1 MNGCTMLK
9 ETNMNKNAQKR
20 TSANNSGSIYELNGR
35 PPFSQAFPLGFQQLL
50 AMFVGNI
57 VPMILVAN
65 ACGMDTSQ
73 ATLLLQCSILGAG
86 VATLL
91 QVFPIRIG
99 NLQFGSG
106 LPVMMGLTYTFLPI
120 CISVSVN
127 YGLGVLFGAQLIGG
141 LLSIAI
147 GFALPKIRRFF
158 PPIVTGTIITSIGVS
173 CFPIAAYNLAGG
185 QGDPSMG
192 QMHNFIIG
200 FIVILAILLLNGYG
214 KGMVSAAAVLG
225 GMIVG
230 YMVAA
235 IGGYIDF
242 SPIREAAW
250 FSVPRPMAFGGFEFH
265 LNFVLVFMLLFFI
278 NAVEMSGD
286 FTVSATG
293 GLGRQPKNE
302 ELRGGIIANGVA
314 CIFSSFFNCFATGTY
329 SQCSGIVALTKVCNR
344 WVMGWGAITLTA
356 AAFCPKL
363 ASVLSTIPNCV
374 IGGATIVVFS
384 MICMS
389 GMNLV
394 ARAKFTNRAMLICGP
409 ALALGLGI
417 SLAKDTLAGMGDY
430 IQMFFGESSIILV
443 AGMAIVLNLILPKD
457 ETDRAVEAEYIKEIT
472 QTEDVVSG
480 KTEGNVKTA

>member
-1 MNGCTMLK
+1 
-9 ETNMNKNAQKR
+9 MNKNASKS
-20 TSANNSGSIYELNGR
+20 TSTIKTGSIYELNGR
-35 PPFSQAFPLGFQQLL
+35 PPFAQAFPLGFQQLL

-65 ACGMDTSQ
+65 ASGMDTSH

-91 QVFPIRIG
+91 QVFPIRFG
-99 NLQFGSG
+99 NIQFGSG

-141 LLSIAI
+141 LVSIAI

-158 PPIVTGTIITSIGVS
+158 PPVVTGTIITSIGIS

-192 QMHNFIIG
+192 QLHNFVIG
-200 FIVILAILLLNGYG
+200 LIVILAILILNGYG

-230 YMVAA
+230 YVIAA
-235 IGGYIDF
+235 IFGYINF
-242 SPIREAAW
+242 SPISEAAW
-250 FSVPRPMAFGGFEFH
+250 FAVPRPMAFGKLEFH
-265 LNFVLVFMLLFFI
+265 LNFVLVFVLLFFI

-286 FTVSATG
+286 FRVS
-293 GLGRQPKNE
+293 
-302 ELRGGIIANGVA
+302 
-314 CIFSSFFNCFATGTY
+314 ATGTY

-363 ASVLSTIPNCV
+363 ASVLSTIPSCV

-389 GMNLV
+389 GMSLV
-394 ARAKFTNRAMLICGP
+394 ARASFTNRAMLICGP

-417 SLAKDTLAGMGDY
+417 SLAKDTLSGMGEY
-430 IQMFFGESSIILV
+430 VQMFFGESSIILV
-443 AGMAIVLNLILPKD
+443 AGFAIILNLILPKD
-457 ETDRAVEAEYIKEIT
+457 QTDKEVEAEYIREIS
-472 QTEDVVSG
+472 QTEDDAASAKDQELG
-480 KTEGNVKTA
+480 TARA

>member
-1 MNGCTMLK
+1 
-9 ETNMNKNAQKR
+9 MNKNASKS
-20 TSANNSGSIYELNGR
+20 TSTIKTGSIYELNGR
-35 PPFSQAFPLGFQQLL
+35 PPFAQAFPLGFQQLL

-65 ACGMDTSQ
+65 ASGMDTSH

-91 QVFPIRIG
+91 QVFPIRFG
-99 NLQFGSG
+99 NIQFGSG

-141 LLSIAI
+141 LVSIAI

-158 PPIVTGTIITSIGVS
+158 PPVVTGTIITSIGIS

-192 QMHNFIIG
+192 QLHNFVIG
-200 FIVILAILLLNGYG
+200 LIVILAILILNGYG

-230 YMVAA
+230 YVIAA
-235 IGGYIDF
+235 IFGYINF
-242 SPIREAAW
+242 SPISEAAW
-250 FSVPRPMAFGGFEFH
+250 FAVPRPMAFGKLEFH
-265 LNFVLVFMLLFFI
+265 LNFVLVFILLFFI

-293 GLGRQPKNE
+293 GLNRQPKNE
-302 ELRGGIIANGVA
+302 ELRGGIIANGIA

-363 ASVLSTIPNCV
+363 ASVLSTIPSCV

-389 GMNLV
+389 GMSLV
-394 ARAKFTNRAMLICGP
+394 ARARFTNRAMLICGP

-417 SLAKDTLAGMGDY
+417 SLAKDTLSGMGEY
-430 IQMFFGESSIILV
+430 VQMFFGESSIILV
-443 AGMAIVLNLILPKD
+443 AGFAIILNLILPKD
-457 ETDRAVEAEYIKEIT
+457 QTDKEVEAEYIREIS
-472 QTEDVVSG
+472 QTEDDAVSAKDQELG
-480 KTEGNVKTA
+480 TARA

>member
-1 MNGCTMLK
+1 MS
-9 ETNMNKNAQKR
+9 KNASKKITSSN
-20 TSANNSGSIYELNGR
+20 TSASIYELNGR
-35 PPFSQAFPLGFQQLL
+35 PPFAQAFPLGFQQLL

-65 ACGMDTSQ
+65 ACGMDAAHS
-73 ATLLLQCSILGAG
+73 TLLLQCSILGAG

-91 QVFPIRIG
+91 QVFPIKLGMVQI
-99 NLQFGSG
+99 GSG

-127 YGLGVLFGAQLIGG
+127 YGLGVLFGAQLVGG
-141 LLSIAI
+141 IVSIAI

-158 PPIVTGTIITSIGVS
+158 PPIVTGTIITSIGIS

-192 QMHNFIIG
+192 QLHNFVIG
-200 FIVILAILLLNGYG
+200 LLVILAILILNGYG

-225 GMIVG
+225 GMVIG
-230 YMVAA
+230 YVVAA
-235 IGGYIDF
+235 IGGYVDF
-242 SPIREAAW
+242 SPISEAAW
-250 FSVPRPMAFGGFEFH
+250 FAIPRPMAFGSLEFRP
-265 LNFVLVFMLLFFI
+265 NFVLVFILLFFI

-293 GLGRQPKNE
+293 GLNRQPKNE
-302 ELRGGIIANGVA
+302 ELRGGIIANGLS
-314 CIFSSFFNCFATGTY
+314 CIFSAFFNCFATGTY

-363 ASVLSTIPNCV
+363 ASVLSTIPSCV

-389 GMNLV
+389 GMSLV
-394 ARAKFTNRAMLICGP
+394 ASARFTNRAMLICGP

-417 SLAKDTLAGMGDY
+417 SLAKDTLSGMGEY
-430 IQMFFGESSIILV
+430 VQMFFGESSIILV
-443 AGMAIVLNLILPKD
+443 AGFAIILNLVLPKD
-457 ETDRAVEAEYIKEIT
+457 ATDKAVEAEYIKEIS
-472 QTEDVVSG
+472 QTGDDIQDSSY
-480 KTEGNVKTA
+480 EGLGNETI